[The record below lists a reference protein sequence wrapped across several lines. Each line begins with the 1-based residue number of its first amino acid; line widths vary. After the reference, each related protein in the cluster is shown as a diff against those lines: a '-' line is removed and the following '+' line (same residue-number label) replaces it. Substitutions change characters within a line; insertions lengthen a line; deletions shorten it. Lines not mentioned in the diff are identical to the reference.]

1 MYTLKVE
8 NESGEVLNLST
19 SKNYTVYK
27 MTGLN
32 PPKVTVNSSVN
43 TTQDGSTINSTRIGN
58 RNLVIYMTLEG
69 DIEANRIN
77 LYKYF
82 PPKKTVKIY
91 YTNGTRDVY
100 IEGVVESIE
109 CDFFSKKEIAQI
121 SLICPKPYFKNVD
134 MLTTSFS
141 DVSPLFEFPFSIEK
155 EGIEFSA
162 ITPNIRKVIINT
174 GDAET
179 GIIMELFAAG
189 GTVVNP
195 VIYDVLR
202 RTQMRL
208 NFTLLQSDMIR
219 INTNAGEKSIELI
232 RNGVTTNAM
241 GYMSQDSTWLQ
252 LETGDNVF
260 TYDTDQGGSNLQIT
274 FKTTAIYSGV

>member
-19 SKNYTVYK
+19 SENYTVYK
-27 MTGLN
+27 ITGLN
-32 PPKVTVNSSVN
+32 PPEVNINSSVN
-43 TTQDGSTINSTRIGN
+43 TIQDGSTINSARMGN
-58 RNLVIYMTLEG
+58 RNLVIYIALEG
-69 DIEANRIN
+69 NIEVNRIN

-91 YTNGTRDVY
+91 YTNDTRDVY
-100 IEGVVESIE
+100 IEGTVELIE
-109 CDFFSKKEIAQI
+109 CDFFTQKEIVQI
-121 SLICPKPYFKNVD
+121 SIICPKPYFKNVD
-134 MLTTSFS
+134 ILTTSFS
-141 DVSPLFEFPFSIEK
+141 DVSSLFEFPFDIEK

-162 ITPNIRKVIINT
+162 ITLNIRKVIINT

-208 NFTLLQSDMIR
+208 NFTLQQSDMIR
-219 INTNAGEKSIELI
+219 INTNAGEKAIELI
-232 RNGVTTNAM
+232 RNGITTNAM

-252 LETGDNVF
+252 LDTGDNVF
-260 TYDTDQGGSNLQIT
+260 TYDTEQGGSNLQIT